1 METKINRSFIF
12 NTAWQEVLMDYPP
25 EVRLEVYDAI
35 ITYAASG
42 TLPELKPLAKM
53 AFSFIKKEMDCNN
66 RKELSKRESPL
77 KTSRHNAILKPDF
90 VSPEFTDAFSTWL
103 EYKRERKE
111 SYKSEKSLKA
121 AYSKLLKLSGNNPC
135 IASEIVEQS
144 MANNWAGLFELKTE
158 HNGNQNRKSYLNKQ
172 DANAYAFELLMQHKQ
187 ELESGMA
194 GEMEKPF

>member
-1 METKINRSFIF
+1 MNGTRINRSFIF

-35 ITYAASG
+35 IAYAASG

-53 AFSFIKKEMDCNN
+53 AFSFIKNEIDNN
-66 RKELSKRESPL
+66 RKELSKRESSL
-77 KTSRHNAILKPDF
+77 KVNRHNAIPKSDF
-90 VSPEFTDAFSTWL
+90 VSPEFADVFSMWI

-111 SYKSEKSLKA
+111 SYKSDKSLKA

-158 HNGNQNRKSYLNKQ
+158 HNGNQNRKSYPNKQ

-187 ELESGMA
+187 ELESGMD